1 MITTLFVI
9 VWFVSVATNVVD
21 VFAPKLGKSNLFVP
35 PAVETVPTLKNTLFP
50 DDWSSSKNNWLSL
63 KTDGPST
70 VKKPLPCGSIS
81 TFEFALAVSLPAM
94 VSVDEPSWFAER
106 E

>member
-35 PAVETVPTLKNTLFP
+35 PAVETVPTLKNILFP
-50 DDWSSSKNNWLSL
+50 DD
-63 KTDGPST
+63 
-70 VKKPLPCGSIS
+70 
-81 TFEFALAVSLPAM
+81 
-94 VSVDEPSWFAER
+94 
-106 E
+106 

>member
-35 PAVETVPTLKNTLFP
+35 PAVETVPTLKNIVFR
-50 DDWSSSKNNWLSL
+50 DDGSASKNKWLAL
-63 KTDGPST
+63 KTEG
-70 VKKPLPCGSIS
+70 
-81 TFEFALAVSLPAM
+81 E
-94 VSVDEPSWFAER
+94 
-106 E
+106 